1 MARILESRK
10 RTFSCDIWDEA
21 LLTHKRPRVS
31 SYDDLKD
38 EIHQYTQGG
47 AKFVWRTPEETL
59 SLLRRDVETIH
70 FQEIF
75 DDFDWAIQDS
85 LMSDDSAPNSP
96 ACQSDDEE
104 TPWLITTSFSGTTNP
119 PPTIAPPVLC
129 VVDKEHEHEWINVES
144 VQESVKESEKESHSS
159 TSKPQKPNKPK
170 TPKRRIVDEDDE
182 LDSSPN
188 NQTDSKKRSRLP
200 PRSVALF
207 RQWLFNHLDSP
218 YPSEEEKEELAQKA
232 GLKITQVNN
241 WFTNAR
247 RRILPREGFEVH
259 GSPRSRVA
267 Q

>member
-1 MARILESRK
+1 MARIMESRK
-10 RTFSCDIWDEA
+10 RSFSCDWDEA
-21 LLTHKRPRVS
+21 VLTKRPRVS
-31 SYDDLKD
+31 SYSDLND
-38 EIHQYTQGG
+38 ELHQYTFDTT
-47 AKFVWRTPEETL
+47 KFVWRTPEETL

-96 ACQSDDEE
+96 SVQSEDEE
-104 TPWLITTSFSGTTNP
+104 TPWSLIATPTFTTSAIINLP

-144 VQESVKESEKESHSS
+144 QEVKETEKEY
-159 TSKPQKPNKPK
+159 TKPQKPNKPK
-170 TPKRRIVDEDDE
+170 TPKRRIVDEDDD
-182 LDSSPN
+182 LDSYSSPN
-188 NQTDSKKRSRLP
+188 NQSDSKKRSRLP